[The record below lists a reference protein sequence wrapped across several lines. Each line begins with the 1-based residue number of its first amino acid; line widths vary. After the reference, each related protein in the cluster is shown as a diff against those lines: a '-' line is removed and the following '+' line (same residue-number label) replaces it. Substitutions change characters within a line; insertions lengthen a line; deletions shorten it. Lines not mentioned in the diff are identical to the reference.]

1 MARREQTRF
10 TRKAQSPER
19 QRCAMKCG
27 TRACSR
33 GKDCKFSHDKAV
45 VDEARRKWVKE
56 KKQQERPSEEPVAKY
71 EGGRKGGKG
80 KDSGRKGEDP
90 RAAGRR

>member
-1 MARREQTRF
+1 MRD
-10 TRKAQSPER
+10 K
-19 QRCAMKCG
+19 G
-27 TRACSR
+27 TCSR